1 MGTQPGNTLIGTVW
15 IAGALPEA
23 VGQQGVIGKLTE
35 IGMHASS
42 QRPLA
47 VATFEDGNEFA
58 GTQLLGGGNQ

>member
-23 VGQQGVIGKLTE
+23 IGYQGVIGKLTE
-35 IGMHASS
+35 IGMHTGG

-47 VATFEDGNEFA
+47 VATFEDGDDFV